1 MQLTDSTKNGSSV
14 MATTAA
20 TPEYQRLEIFIGEW
34 IDEGEVIA
42 TPDTPPVKILTSD
55 VYEWLPGRL
64 FVAPHRLRTDRRH
77 GFGDTEIIGYDAAGQ
92 LHRTHLFDSYGATT
106 TETLTLHDGMW
117 RWQGEKTRAASVFS
131 DDGRRRPA
139 CTSARTT
146 A

>member
-55 VYEWLPGRL
+55 VYEWLPGRF
-64 FVAPHRLRTDRRH
+64 FVAPHRIRTDRRH
-77 GFGDTEIIGYDAAGQ
+77 GSAT
-92 LHRTHLFDSYGATT
+92 RRSSATT
-106 TETLTLHDGMW
+106 PPVSSIERTSSTATAPP
-117 RWQGEKTRAASVFS
+117 RP
-131 DDGRRRPA
+131 RR
-139 CTSARTT
+139 
-146 A
+146 